1 MEKVQTNIH
10 LNMPDLLFS
19 KFCEEEYKVNRG
31 VYNTIEQWFYNQG
44 VHNII
49 QRREVILD
57 LFLFIRTSQNNNGKI
72 KFGHGGLIE
81 QLNKFWRKYKL
92 AQ

>member
-1 MEKVQTNIH
+1 MKKIKTTTN

-19 KFCEEEYKVNRG
+19 KFCEEEFKVNRG
-31 VYNTIEQWFYNQG
+31 VYNTIEQWIYNQG

-49 QRREVILD
+49 KRREVILD
-57 LFLFIRTSQNNNGKI
+57 FFLFIRTSQNNDGKI
-72 KFGHGGLIE
+72 KFGHGGLAE
-81 QLNKFWRKYKL
+81 QLNKYWCKYKV